1 MKRPDF
7 TVSRLLFVS
16 GNQHGFPGL
25 KITPCFEKGDYSMR
39 LVRIGAFA
47 AAALLASQQASA
59 QTLHGIRAEADVGVD
74 RFYSEGNHDSHLG
87 WGGEIGA
94 DFDLGGFVLGPYG
107 SFWMAKNENVT
118 ADGPGVAFRKSF
130 EE

>member
-1 MKRPDF
+1 
-7 TVSRLLFVS
+7 
-16 GNQHGFPGL
+16 
-25 KITPCFEKGDYSMR
+25 MR

-59 QTLHGIRAEADVGVD
+59 QTLHGIRAEANVGVD
-74 RFYSEGNHDSHLG
+74 RFYSEGNHDNHLG

-118 ADGPGVAFRKSF
+118 RDGPGVAFRKSF
-130 EE
+130 EEWGVGLRGGVLVSPETLVYGKAGWVINEQRKYFDADN